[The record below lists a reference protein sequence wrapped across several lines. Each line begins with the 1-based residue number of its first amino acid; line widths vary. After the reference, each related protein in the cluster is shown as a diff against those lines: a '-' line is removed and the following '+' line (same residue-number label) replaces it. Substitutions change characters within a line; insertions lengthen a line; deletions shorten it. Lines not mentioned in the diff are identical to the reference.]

1 MGQAPF
7 VCLLSIDDAS
17 LRNQRKMK
25 CAFSNGRPMAN
36 SNQTSATPFVLIT
49 GIGGLIG
56 TRVAKALYPDYSI
69 IGIDRKED
77 DNLPHPHTPYD
88 YLPVDLTD
96 DKNTSE
102 VLEKV
107 RQKTGGRLA
116 SVIHLAAYYDFAG
129 EPSPLYDS
137 LTVQGTSRL
146 LRELKKFDQVEQFV
160 FSSSLLAV
168 KPNNAPGPVDENSP
182 LEGKWDYPASKIKA
196 EEVIRNEHGSI
207 PAVSL
212 RISGVYDEKGHSLP
226 LGQQIDRIYQKQLES
241 YLYPGDSDRGQALVH
256 LDDLADL
263 FRRVVDRRAALEP
276 YEVFLVAEP
285 DVMSYGELQDQLG
298 ELIHGDEWPTIRIPK
313 IVAKAGAYVK
323 NAIATGEERPF
334 IKPWMID
341 LADDHYEADITK
353 ARTKLGWEPQH
364 RLRNTLPAIVESL
377 RDNPVEFY
385 KANYLPVTDEVK
397 EKAKQS

>member
-1 MGQAPF
+1 MTNVNNENAAPY
-7 VCLLSIDDAS
+7 
-17 LRNQRKMK
+17 
-25 CAFSNGRPMAN
+25 
-36 SNQTSATPFVLIT
+36 VLIT

-56 TRVAKALYPDYSI
+56 TQVAKFLYPAYSI

-88 YLPVDLTD
+88 YLAVDLTD
-96 DKNTSE
+96 DKNTGE
-102 VLEKV
+102 VLEEI
-107 RQKTGGRLA
+107 RQKTRGRLA

-129 EPSPLYDS
+129 EPSPLYES

-146 LRELKKFDQVEQFV
+146 LRELKKFGQVEQFV

-168 KPNNAPGPVDENSP
+168 KPNNSPGPVDENSP
-182 LEGKWDYPASKIKA
+182 VEGTWDYPASKIKA
-196 EEVIRNEHGSI
+196 EEVIRSEHGPI

-241 YLYPGDSDRGQALVH
+241 YLYPGNSGRGQALVH
-256 LDDLADL
+256 LDDLATL
-263 FRRVVDRRAALEP
+263 FRRVVDRRAELAP

-285 DVMSYGELQDQLG
+285 DVVSYGELQDRLG

-313 IVAKAGAYVK
+313 FVAKAGAYVK
-323 NAIATGEERPF
+323 NAIASDDDQPF

-353 ARTKLGWEPQH
+353 ARTKLGWEPDH
-364 RLRNTLPAIVESL
+364 RLRDTLPAIVESL
-377 RDNPVEFY
+377 RDDPVAFY
-385 KANYLPVTDEVK
+385 EANYLPVTDEVK
-397 EKAKQS
+397 KKARQS